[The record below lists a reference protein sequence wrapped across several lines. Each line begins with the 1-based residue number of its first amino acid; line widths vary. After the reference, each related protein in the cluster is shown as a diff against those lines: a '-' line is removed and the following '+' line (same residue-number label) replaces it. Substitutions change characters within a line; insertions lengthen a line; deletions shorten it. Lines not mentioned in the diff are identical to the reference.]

1 MEQASSRIL
10 VGLVPAESQWE
21 LWKPFSL
28 IKEQKGTSWLSRA
41 RTGGGRGSHGG
52 GGQWARFSS
61 LGRGGG
67 RVLISVGGGVCR
79 VLMRPAQLSSSRS
92 RPQAAA
98 HLQGPLPILKCSV
111 IPRASAQG
119 CWAEVWQG
127 HFTGGTLVQSARCQG
142 SMHSTLLLG
151 KENRSEHKGNKKGE
165 PAFY

>member
-10 VGLVPAESQWE
+10 VGLVPAESQLE

-41 RTGGGRGSHGG
+41 QTGGGRGSHGG
-52 GGQWARFSS
+52 GGKWARFSS

-79 VLMRPAQLSSSRS
+79 VLMRPAHLRSSRS
-92 RPQAAA
+92 RPQAAE
-98 HLQGPLPILKCSV
+98 HLQGPLPILNCSV
-111 IPRASAQG
+111 IPWASAQG

-127 HFTGGTLVQSARCQG
+127 HFAGGTLVQSTRCQG
-142 SMHSTLLLG
+142 STPSYSALG
-151 KENRSEHKGNKKGE
+151 QGKQE
-165 PAFY
+165 